1 MGMGALEEKV
11 IKSINKVFLEV
22 FGSIATAAI
31 RSHLMSEGLDLNDPS
46 LDLERFHGFLL
57 RFFGDG
63 ARALEEAIVDD
74 LYRSLNLPKPEPMTL
89 LEAVKRLKDAD
100 IAK

>member
-1 MGMGALEEKV
+1 MGTLEEKV

-22 FGSIATAAI
+22 FGSIATTAI
-31 RSHLMSEGLDLNDPS
+31 RSHLMSEGLDLDDPS
-46 LDLERFHGFLL
+46 LDLEKFHSFLI

-63 ARALEEAIVDD
+63 AKALEEAIVDD

-89 LEAVKRLKDAD
+89 LEAVRKLRSG
-100 IAK
+100 